1 MKTILEAL
9 ESNDSRWVID
19 SSCYEDFYHVAR
31 SFGYKFEL
39 HKTASEVQKFLK
51 NKIKNTLRGN
61 DFSNPGFKIIQDQ
74 LAFRF
79 FSSNNTECKNALKF
93 VGLIKFIT
101 NGVESYTS
109 SIESWLLVK
118 DYLEAYLA
126 AGNHKNKSYLSLYDY
141 NKRISESIK
150 FLRKNQ
156 YKVKIVL
163 GEVFLD
169 EESNKRFLTAIQ
181 YRFKKL
187 GYHALR
193 FLLLY
198 MENYYDPVNR
208 RYYLRPEPPV
218 IGEYKTDIPFG
229 YLFNLSLANLH
240 NTKAS
245 KNTNKIFSDCLE
257 LTKHYFGIKNLQAY
271 NKFSDAFHT
280 HDTILNSIQKN
291 ILYDQYFAIDQISSK
306 HIVHMIEGMFL
317 SPSAASLN
325 LNINLYIDI
334 LKWVNH
340 KANHTQPLHFFA
352 SDLLFGLDFKYFLKD
367 IEEALSFLSLN
378 STDVN
383 RYYLNPE
390 DISRRNY
397 FEKPL
402 VLINERYVYL
412 NPALS
417 NYGFYNCLLQLC
429 LSNGAKNNLT
439 GNLAEELV
447 ESLFKAS
454 GVNCLVNKEY
464 KIPKNIANEL
474 GITSQKREC
483 DFIVETEN
491 TIIFIEIKRKTLTS
505 EARAGDTLKSMV
517 DISQSLFHALAQT
530 GCHEY
535 MLRRNGKVVF
545 DDGTVL
551 THDGRDVE
559 RVALSLFGFFGIQDG
574 AFVQQILSSL
584 INTKIDSGNKIEDEK
599 VNKYLT
605 ELRNQYLTDVFNSI
619 YCQSHVSFFNCRF
632 FSVPQLIEIL
642 QNSNNNQEFLKELNR
657 TRHISTGCK
666 DWFKDYQYLRK
677 LGI

>member
-1 MKTILEAL
+1 MKIILEAL
-9 ESNDSRWVID
+9 ESNDSRWAIN
-19 SSCYEDFYHVAR
+19 SSCYEDFYHVAK
-31 SFGYKFEL
+31 SFGYKFES
-39 HKTASEVQKFLK
+39 HKTANEVQEFLK
-51 NKIKNTLRGN
+51 DKIKNTLSGK
-61 DFSNPGFKIIQDQ
+61 DFSNTGFKVIQDQ

-79 FSSNNTECKNALKF
+79 FSSDNTECKNALKF

-101 NGVESYTS
+101 NGVETYTS
-109 SIESWLLVK
+109 AIESWLLVR

-126 AGNHKNKSYLSLYDY
+126 AGGYKNKSYLSLYDS
-141 NKRISESIK
+141 NKHISESIK
-150 FLRKNQ
+150 FLRKNR
-156 YKVKIVL
+156 YKVKIVS

-169 EESNKRFLTAIQ
+169 KESDKIFLATIK

-187 GYHALR
+187 GYHALN
-193 FLLLY
+193 LLILY
-198 MENYYDPVNR
+198 MGNYYDPVNR
-208 RYYLRPEPPV
+208 RYYFRPEPSV
-218 IGEYKTDIPFG
+218 IGECKTDIPLG

-240 NTKAS
+240 NVKAS

-257 LTKHYFGIKNLQAY
+257 LTKHYFGIKNLKAY

-280 HDTILNSIQKN
+280 HETILNAIQKN

-306 HIVHMIEGMFL
+306 HIVPMIEGMFL
-317 SPSAASLN
+317 SPLISSLN

-334 LKWVNH
+334 LKWVND

-383 RYYLNPE
+383 RYCLNPE
-390 DISRRNY
+390 DISKRNY

-402 VLINERYVYL
+402 VLINEQYVYV
-412 NPALS
+412 NPVLS

-429 LSNGAKNNLT
+429 LSNGAKNNLA
-439 GNLAEELV
+439 GILAEELV

-454 GVNCLVNKEY
+454 GVHYFVNKEY

-474 GITSQKREC
+474 GITSQKRES
-483 DFIVETEN
+483 DFIVETED

-535 MLRRNGKVVF
+535 ILRRNGKIVF

-551 THDGRDVE
+551 THDGREVE

-574 AFVQQILSSL
+574 AFVQQVLSSL
-584 INTKIDSGNKIEDEK
+584 INAKIDSGNKPEDEK
-599 VNKYLT
+599 VNRYLT
-605 ELRNQYLTDVFNSI
+605 ELRNQYLTDIFNNI
-619 YCQSHVSFFNCRF
+619 YCQNHVSFFNCRF
-632 FSVPQLIEIL
+632 FSVPQLVEVL
-642 QNSNNNQEFLKELNR
+642 LNSKNNQEFLKELNR
-657 TRHISTGCK
+657 TRHMSTGCK